1 MTGRMRED
9 VLTLVPHRPGLE
21 HGACARSARRVDAA
35 GEFLEGAMTSFLI
48 IDDHPLFR
56 EALGNAV
63 RMALPE
69 AQIFEAM
76 SIEDALHILAAE
88 KGIDLALL
96 DLSLPDADG
105 FSGFLRLRETY
116 PRLPVAIVSSEEDQ
130 HVVREALALG
140 AAGYLP
146 KSTSKRELAQS
157 IEGVLSGSVSV
168 PKDFVATP
176 ERRKAA
182 SAKAMEVKLRDLT
195 PQQLRVL
202 DLLRRGHPNRQIAQE
217 LQLAESTV
225 KAHITEILRKLG
237 LFSRNKAV
245 IEIGKIELP
254 DPKSRVAAR
263 PDRGRPQ

>member
-1 MTGRMRED
+1 MD
-9 VLTLVPHRPGLE
+9 PG
-21 HGACARSARRVDAA
+21 
-35 GEFLEGAMTSFLI
+35 EGAMTSFLI

-63 RMALPE
+63 RLALPE
-69 AQIFEAM
+69 ARILEAM
-76 SIEDALHILAAE
+76 SIEDALRVLSVE
-88 KGIDLALL
+88 RGIDLALL
-96 DLSLPDADG
+96 DLSLPDATG

-157 IEGVLSGSVSV
+157 IEGVLGGSVSV
-168 PKDFVATP
+168 PKDFVAEP
-176 ERRKAA
+176 QRKRAD
-182 SAKAMEVKLRDLT
+182 SSKALRVKLRELT

-202 DLLRRGHPNRQIAQE
+202 DFLRRGYPNRQIAQE

-237 LFSRNKAV
+237 LFSRNKAIV
-245 IEIGKIELP
+245 EIGKVDLP
-254 DPKSRVAAR
+254 DPRQR
-263 PDRGRPQ
+263 PHPRIDRGRPQ

>member
-1 MTGRMRED
+1 MLHLSGAGPAR
-9 VLTLVPHRPGLE
+9 VGALLPPG
-21 HGACARSARRVDAA
+21 AA
-35 GEFLEGAMTSFLI
+35 DPLEGAMASFLI

-63 RMALPE
+63 RLALPE
-69 AQIFEAM
+69 ARILEAM
-76 SIEDALHILAAE
+76 SIGDALDILSAE
-88 KGIDLALL
+88 QGIDLALL
-96 DLSLPDADG
+96 DLSLPDATG

-146 KSTSKRELAQS
+146 KSTSKRELAAS

-168 PKDFVATP
+168 PRDFVATP
-176 ERRKAA
+176 QRRKAETSRA
-182 SAKAMEVKLRDLT
+182 LEVKLRELT
-195 PQQLRVL
+195 PQQIRVL
-202 DLLRRGHPNRQIAQE
+202 DLLRRGYPNRQIAQE

-237 LFSRNKAV
+237 LFSRNKAI
-245 IEIGKIELP
+245 IEIGKMDLP
-254 DPKSRVAAR
+254 DPRNRPYAR
-263 PDRGRPQ
+263 ADRGRPQ

>member
-1 MTGRMRED
+1 MWHD
-9 VLTLVPHRPGLE
+9 PGAGPAS
-21 HGACARSARRVDAA
+21 HGCAACARAVDARA
-35 GEFLEGAMTSFLI
+35 TDFWESAMTSFLI

-63 RMALPE
+63 RLALPD
-69 AQIFEAM
+69 ARILEAM
-76 SIEDALHILAAE
+76 SIEDALHVLAAE
-88 KGIDLALL
+88 EGIDLALL
-96 DLSLPDADG
+96 DLSLPDATG

-157 IEGVLSGSVSV
+157 IEGVLGGSVSV
-168 PKDFVATP
+168 PKDFVAP
-176 ERRKAA
+176 QRRRADTSKAL
-182 SAKAMEVKLRDLT
+182 EVKLRELT

-202 DLLRRGHPNRQIAQE
+202 DLLRRGYPNRQIAQE
-217 LQLAESTV
+217 LRLAESTV

-237 LFSRNKAV
+237 LFSRNKAI
-245 IEIGKIELP
+245 IEIGKMDLP
-254 DPKSRVAAR
+254 DPKSRPYAR
-263 PDRGRPQ
+263 IDRGRSQ

>member
-1 MTGRMRED
+1 
-9 VLTLVPHRPGLE
+9 
-21 HGACARSARRVDAA
+21 
-35 GEFLEGAMTSFLI
+35 MTSFLI

-63 RMALPE
+63 RLALPE
-69 AQIFEAM
+69 AHIFEAV
-76 SIEDALHILAAE
+76 SIEDALHVLAGE
-88 KGIDLALL
+88 QGIDLALL
-96 DLSLPDADG
+96 DLSLPDATG
-105 FSGFLRLRETY
+105 FSGFLRLRETH

-176 ERRKAA
+176 ERSKEA
-182 SAKAMEVKLRDLT
+182 SARALQVKLRELT

-202 DLLRRGHPNRQIAQE
+202 DLLRRGYPNRQIAHE

-245 IEIGKIELP
+245 IEIGKLELP
-254 DPKSRVAAR
+254 DPKSRLNAR
-263 PDRGRPQ
+263 ADRGRPQ

>member
-1 MTGRMRED
+1 M
-9 VLTLVPHRPGLE
+9 
-21 HGACARSARRVDAA
+21 A
-35 GEFLEGAMTSFLI
+35 SFLI

-63 RMALPE
+63 RLALPE
-69 AQIFEAM
+69 ARILEAM
-76 SIEDALHILAAE
+76 SIGDALDILSAE
-88 KGIDLALL
+88 QGIDLALL
-96 DLSLPDADG
+96 DLSLPDATG

-146 KSTSKRELAQS
+146 KSTSKRELAAS

-168 PKDFVATP
+168 PRDFVATP
-176 ERRKAA
+176 QRRKAETSRA
-182 SAKAMEVKLRDLT
+182 LEVKLRELT
-195 PQQLRVL
+195 PQQIRVL
-202 DLLRRGHPNRQIAQE
+202 DLLRRGYPNRQIAQE

-237 LFSRNKAV
+237 LFSRNKAI
-245 IEIGKIELP
+245 IEIGKMDLP
-254 DPKSRVAAR
+254 DPRNRPYAR
-263 PDRGRPQ
+263 ADRGRPQ